1 MSDPLSIAAGVVGV
15 VTAAAQISIL
25 LTKFTKSLIG
35 DPQQAK
41 VVLAEVSDISVILT
55 QLQSYLLGL
64 ESPNSSRASLLK
76 VEKVV
81 TIVSGCVL
89 TFSELEKLLD
99 ELKTEGLDVLDCLK
113 WARKQSAIMGLV
125 QRLQNNKSSL
135 SVILNILNGFVP
147 HRQVLLPAWLLRF
160 ARHTITE
167 AKNSVDQLHHLMEQG
182 YSEISSRV
190 RALEVLSLQK
200 DNPSW
205 TSKDDSES
213 LAIIR
218 AHRPDLSAEEII
230 ESGRERF
237 DFSDELQRSRV
248 YKRNEA
254 FRTSVI
260 SAITNS
266 MYSLG
271 WSFFSDLSMAEV
283 SNISVMNLAVF
294 EGEVFNPGR
303 TSQTWSAQSGR
314 VTSTDDHLD
323 GQSTQL
329 YKVGHGPVQADTSAA
344 IARGHWRASTQTQER
359 SLSWTRS
366 PLPRLHP
373 LERRRIRPLW
383 EQHLGD
389 EESTR
394 NAEILDPTSTLSP
407 ADLSDPLS
415 PPQPQTSS
423 SSQSDEGVEDGES
436 YVEQDEAAY
445 PGKGCGEV
453 CSIGRHTTFQLSRPL
468 PQIGE
473 LTIATCTQIPE
484 EGKALELGTPL
495 LR

>member
-15 VTAAAQISIL
+15 ITAAAQISLL
-25 LTKFTKSLIG
+25 LTKFTKSTIAA
-35 DPQQAK
+35 PQQAR
-41 VVLAEVSDISVILT
+41 VVITEVSDIHVILS

-64 ESPNSSRASLLK
+64 ESPNSSRTSLLK

-81 TIVSGCVL
+81 TVVSGCVL
-89 TFSELEKLLD
+89 TFSELERLLD
-99 ELKTEGLDVLDCLK
+99 ELKTEGMDVLDSLK
-113 WARKQSAIMGLV
+113 WARKETAILGLI
-125 QRLQNNKSSL
+125 QRLQYHKASL
-135 SVILNILNGFVP
+135 SLILNILNGFVP
-147 HRQVLLPAWLLRF
+147 HHRVLLPPWLLII

-167 AKNSVDQLHHLMEQG
+167 AKTSVDRLHQLVEQC

-190 RALEVLSLQK
+190 QALEVLNLQK
-200 DNPSW
+200 NNRSW
-205 TSKDDSES
+205 TSKDDTES
-213 LAIIR
+213 LATIR
-218 AHRPDLSAEEII
+218 AHRPDLSAEGTMTSEL
-230 ESGRERF
+230 EHF
-237 DFSDELQRSRV
+237 DFLDELQRSRV
-248 YKRNEA
+248 YQRNEA

-271 WSFFSDLSMAEV
+271 WSFFSDLSMAKV

-329 YKVGHGPVQADTSAA
+329 YKVGHGPVQADMSAV
-344 IARGHWRASTQTQER
+344 IARGNWPASTQTQQR
-359 SLSWTRS
+359 SLPWTRS
-366 PLPRLHP
+366 LLPRLQP

-383 EQHLGD
+383 EQRLGD

-394 NAEILDPTSTLSP
+394 NAEILDPTSTLAP

-423 SSQSDEGVEDGES
+423 SPQSHEGVEDGES

-468 PQIGE
+468 P
-473 LTIATCTQIPE
+473 
-484 EGKALELGTPL
+484 
-495 LR
+495 

>member
-15 VTAAAQISIL
+15 ITAAAQISLL
-25 LTKFTKSLIG
+25 LTKFTKSTIAA
-35 DPQQAK
+35 PRQAR
-41 VVLAEVSDISVILT
+41 VVITEVSDINVILS

-64 ESPNSSRASLLK
+64 ESPNSSRTSLLK

-89 TFSELEKLLD
+89 TFSELERLLD
-99 ELKTEGLDVLDCLK
+99 ELKTEGMDVLDSLK
-113 WARKQSAIMGLV
+113 WARKETAILGLI
-125 QRLQNNKSSL
+125 QRLQYHKASL
-135 SVILNILNGFVP
+135 SLIFNILNGFVP
-147 HRQVLLPAWLLRF
+147 HRRVLLPAWLLII

-167 AKNSVDQLHHLMEQG
+167 AKTSVDRLHQLVEQC

-190 RALEVLSLQK
+190 QALEVLNLQK
-200 DNPSW
+200 NNRSW
-205 TSKDDSES
+205 TSKDDTES
-213 LAIIR
+213 LATIR
-218 AHRPDLSAEEII
+218 AHRPDLSAEGIM
-230 ESGRERF
+230 ESELEHF
-237 DFSDELQRSRV
+237 DFLDELQRSRV
-248 YKRNEA
+248 YQRNEA

-260 SAITNS
+260 
-266 MYSLG
+266 
-271 WSFFSDLSMAEV
+271 SFFSDLSMAEV

-329 YKVGHGPVQADTSAA
+329 YKVGHGPVQADTSAV
-344 IARGHWRASTQTQER
+344 IARGHWPASTQTQQR
-359 SLSWTRS
+359 SLPWTRS
-366 PLPRLHP
+366 LLPRLHP
-373 LERRRIRPLW
+373 LERLRNRPLW
-383 EQHLGD
+383 EQRLGD

-423 SSQSDEGVEDGES
+423 SPQSHEGVEDGES

-453 CSIGRHTTFQLSRPL
+453 RSIGRHTTFQLSRPL
-468 PQIGE
+468 P
-473 LTIATCTQIPE
+473 
-484 EGKALELGTPL
+484 
-495 LR
+495 